1 MNWHLFDPD
10 VEFLESQRNL
20 PHRDQN
26 GALTFVT
33 FRLGDSMP
41 IEVVARW
48 QEEIAEALAQ
58 HGLAGKS
65 LETVLNSPGVPE
77 KTKQFLRD
85 HKAERWNFHLDA
97 CHGECLLRQP
107 SNAAEVSKSIL
118 QFNAERYDVERFVVM
133 PNHVHVLIQ
142 MRVGIELRKIFR
154 EIQRFS
160 AREINRL
167 MSRTGDLW
175 QGEPFDHIVRSE
187 AQFRHLQHYI
197 FDNPQRAK
205 LRPGEYLYWECEK
218 T

>member
-1 MNWHLFDPD
+1 MKWNIFDPD
-10 VEFLESQRNL
+10 VEFLESQRYL

-41 IEVVARW
+41 KEVVARW
-48 QEEIAEALAQ
+48 LEEIAEAMTQ
-58 HGLAGKS
+58 HGLAGQS
-65 LETVLNSPGVPE
+65 LDAVLNSSHVPE
-77 KTKQFLRD
+77 KTKQIFRD
-85 HKAERWNFHLDA
+85 YKAERWHFHLDS

-107 SNAAEVSKSIL
+107 CNAAEVSESIL
-118 QFNAERYDVERFVVM
+118 HFNADRYDVERFVVM

-142 MRVGIELRKIFR
+142 MRAGSELRKIFR

-160 AREINRL
+160 ARQINRL
-167 MSRTGDLW
+167 MGRQGDLW

-197 FDNPQRAK
+197 YDNPQKAK
-205 LRPGEYLYWECEK
+205 LSPGEYLYWECEK

>member
-1 MNWHLFDPD
+1 MHWNVFDPEAE
-10 VEFLESQRNL
+10 VHESQRNL
-20 PHRDQN
+20 PHRDQT

-41 IEVVARW
+41 KEVIVRW
-48 QEEIAEALAQ
+48 QEEIAEALTQ
-58 HGLAGKS
+58 HGLAGQS
-65 LETVLNSPGVPE
+65 LEVVLNSPDVPE

-85 HKAERWNFHLDA
+85 HKSERWHFHLDS

-118 QFNAERYDVERFVVM
+118 HFNGDRYDVERFVVM

-142 MRVGIELRKIFR
+142 MRAGVELRKTFR
-154 EIQRFS
+154 ELQRFS
-160 AREINRL
+160 AREINKL
-167 MSRTGDLW
+167 MGRKGDLW

-187 AQFRHLQHYI
+187 AQFRHFQQYI
-197 FDNPQRAK
+197 FDNPQKAK
-205 LRPGEYLYWECEK
+205 LRIGEYLYWECK